1 MNPTW
6 NFYDFTAMTV
16 NVIGALAMGALAGAA
31 IGELANK
38 VSKAPARQNPHYYR
52 RR

>member
-6 NFYDFTAMTV
+6 NFYDAAAIAV

-31 IGELANK
+31 IGELTNK
-38 VSKAPARQNPHYYR
+38 VAKAPARQNPRYYR

>member
-6 NFYDFTAMTV
+6 NFYDAVAITV
-16 NVIGALAMGALAGAA
+16 NVIAALAMGALAGAA
-31 IGELANK
+31 IGEATKKLQAGPRAN
-38 VSKAPARQNPHYYR
+38 PRYYR

>member
-6 NFYDFTAMTV
+6 NFYDGTAILV

-31 IGELANK
+31 IGELTNK
-38 VSKAPARQNPHYYR
+38 VGKSPARQNPRRYYR
-52 RR
+52 